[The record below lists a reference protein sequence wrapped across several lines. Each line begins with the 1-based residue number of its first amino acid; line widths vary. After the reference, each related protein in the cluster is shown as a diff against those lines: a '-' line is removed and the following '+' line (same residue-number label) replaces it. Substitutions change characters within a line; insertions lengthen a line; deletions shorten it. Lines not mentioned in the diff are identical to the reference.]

1 MKKLGF
7 LLLLLSVGT
16 FSFVGCAQ
24 EKPKPQGGPVV
35 EEEETVVEEGE
46 APAPAA
52 GEEKPAEGEN
62 KPEGN

>member
-7 LLLLLSVGT
+7 LLLLLSLGT

-24 EKPKPQGGPVV
+24 EPPKPPAGEEAVV
-35 EEEETVVEEGE
+35 EETVVEEGE
-46 APAPAA
+46 APAPAE
-52 GEEKPAEGEN
+52 GEEKPAEGEE